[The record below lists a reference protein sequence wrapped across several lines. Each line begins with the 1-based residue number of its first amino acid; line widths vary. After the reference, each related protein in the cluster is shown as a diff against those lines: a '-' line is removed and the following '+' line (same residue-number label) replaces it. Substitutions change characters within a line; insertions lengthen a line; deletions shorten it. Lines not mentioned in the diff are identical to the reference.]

1 MIFKFYCPGLFS
13 RTLNLAFHIKKTFGS
28 TFAWSLDKNIK
39 IVKTRYF
46 INQTFEKIKLNIF
59 DVIGTKTVRKE
70 VEEIQPEVLEKIEF
84 EFQGN

>member
-1 MIFKFYCPGLFS
+1 M
-13 RTLNLAFHIKKTFGS
+13 
-28 TFAWSLDKNIK
+28 
-39 IVKTRYF
+39 KTRYF
-46 INQTFEKIKLNIF
+46 INQKFEKKIELNIF